1 MYEQSLSDRFI
12 EIFDCKPDIIST
24 APGRVNLI
32 GDHTDY
38 NQGFVLPAAIHMTTT
53 IAVSRRVDRE
63 VHTFAQGFA
72 KSLDQFPLD
81 NIETCSKETWPNY
94 IRGTI
99 KYLQYVSKYFIL

>member
-1 MYEQSLSDRFI
+1 MYEQSLSDGFI

-53 IAVSRRVDRE
+53 IAVSRR
-63 VHTFAQGFA
+63 
-72 KSLDQFPLD
+72 
-81 NIETCSKETWPNY
+81 
-94 IRGTI
+94 
-99 KYLQYVSKYFIL
+99 